1 MERHQQCTTYSTRM
15 GSTIVFL
22 LGTTGDVGSRYVS
35 GLNVFIIRSIKDCS
49 TNNCVTSRRTSEKGL
64 LPITL
69 EDTFGHW
76 TPAGALCVTESGFI
90 PGNLAPILERLG
102 VNAYVP
108 SGNQEGVG
116 SLFSSHKKKQ
126 LTCNVTKQHNTILR
140 QRKDSRPLY
149 FI

>member
-49 TNNCVTSRRTSEKGL
+49 TNNCVTSRRASDKRL

-69 EDTFGHW
+69 EEYF
-76 TPAGALCVTESGFI
+76 
-90 PGNLAPILERLG
+90 
-102 VNAYVP
+102 
-108 SGNQEGVG
+108 EGTG
-116 SLFSSHKKKQ
+116 
-126 LTCNVTKQHNTILR
+126 R
-140 QRKDSRPLY
+140 QRAHFAWKIWSHS
-149 FI
+149 